1 MAAVCSRCRLE
12 SENTTP
18 QSIEHIRAHYAEYN
32 SARSQPVKA
41 RAKKASAK
49 AEWPSTVYMSLVYI
63 YSLTF
68 QGLETSELSE

>member
-41 RAKKASAK
+41 RAKKAPAK
-49 AEWPSTVYMSLVYI
+49 A
-63 YSLTF
+63 
-68 QGLETSELSE
+68 G